1 MHYKKNLRIPY
12 FHIRRMPGT
21 RRKTHTLRNTHDSKE
36 KRNIPSSTHDSKEKR
51 NIPPSTHAK
60 MKETHVTKMK
70 DLTKDNSLPGSK
82 EKKKSNKSLKKDSG
96 SKELKKQKNAEK
108 TSSNTNVNSRET
120 PPHHNIEGTQ
130 NSKTYSVKAHHTRSK
145 ENEMMVSSVGR
156 SLSHAQFYHGLMP
169 RVDCEELMKNVG
181 DFLINGNAVFILSV
195 MIERKNV
202 ERPTHIRI
210 LHGNGLW
217 SIEDEEMKKT
227 STILAL
233 VKLYEKEQSAHSDAH
248 GPLLKTVVRRP
259 DFYLIHEDIE
269 VGEEIGKGAFGTVH
283 KGKLKKEC
291 RLMLRFDHP
300 NIVRVYGIAPGDTP
314 VLIVLELA
322 SGGSLKSFCKKND
335 PVSNESLIKFARD
348 ALNGMY
354 YLQTM
359 KVIHRDL
366 AARNCLLG
374 AHSELKISDFG
385 LSHVGDTL
393 HLDTM
398 KSVPVKWLAPETL
411 HTGTFSHKTDVWAY
425 GVLLWEIFSRCK
437 SDPFPGLT
445 NTAAKD
451 LILTRHPPMDPLPNM
466 GNEWREIMNDC
477 FILVWI
483 IRWHKEEKR
492 SDFVDLHRKV
502 FGEEPKAVTRKILN
516 EKSIYLK

>member
-1 MHYKKNLRIPY
+1 
-12 FHIRRMPGT
+12 MPGT

-283 KGKLKKEC
+283 KGKLKKDDYTHTIDVAIKK
-291 RLMLRFDHP
+291 M
-300 NIVRVYGIAPGDTP
+300 
-314 VLIVLELA
+314 
-322 SGGSLKSFCKKND
+322 KSDNSTKKNLL
-335 PVSNESLIKFARD
+335 EFFKAR
-348 ALNGMY
+348 
-354 YLQTM
+354 
-359 KVIHRDL
+359 
-366 AARNCLLG
+366 
-374 AHSELKISDFG
+374 E
-385 LSHVGDTL
+385 
-393 HLDTM
+393 
-398 KSVPVKWLAPETL
+398 
-411 HTGTFSHKTDVWAY
+411 
-425 GVLLWEIFSRCK
+425 
-437 SDPFPGLT
+437 
-445 NTAAKD
+445 
-451 LILTRHPPMDPLPNM
+451 
-466 GNEWREIMNDC
+466 
-477 FILVWI
+477 
-483 IRWHKEEKR
+483 
-492 SDFVDLHRKV
+492 
-502 FGEEPKAVTRKILN
+502 
-516 EKSIYLK
+516 